1 MKRGLYVSAMSV
13 FLLAGCI
20 SWSVDESWFF
30 KPVSRSQ
37 KATTV
42 ADLKLDAEERLTR
55 RGPFSVDFGRIFP
68 NFPDRIPARISH
80 DFIDLGGERI
90 AITRVAGFNGAD
102 DEPLI
107 VHCGGE
113 TGDRRS
119 HGTVYAGKILPWG
132 EALLMDYPGYG
143 DSGGQPTISAML
155 QFQTSVAA
163 YIDGLANSRTLILW
177 GHSLGGPVCAS
188 IASQSRQ
195 VDAVIL
201 ETTAPN
207 FSEVM
212 DARKPW
218 FTPPTLQLELTEGLK
233 SYDVATA
240 LAEFS
245 GPILVLGA
253 GRDEV
258 FPVALARCV
267 AARLQQQGLAVT
279 YLEYAAADHMNAAL
293 NGYFVRDAAGFFA
306 NLTNSRH

>member
-258 FPVALARCV
+258 FPVALARSV

-279 YLEYAAADHMNAAL
+279 YLEYAAADHTNAAL

>member
-1 MKRGLYVSAMSV
+1 MKRGLCVSAMSV

-163 YIDGLANSRTLILW
+163 YIDSLANSRTLILW

-195 VDAVIL
+195 VGAVIL

-245 GPILVLGA
+245 GPIMVLGA

-258 FPVALARCV
+258 FPVALARSV

>member
-1 MKRGLYVSAMSV
+1 MMRGLCVSAVSV

-30 KPVSRSQ
+30 KPASRSH
-37 KATTV
+37 KATAV
-42 ADLKLDAEERLTR
+42 SDLKLDAEERLTI
-55 RGPFSVDFGRIFP
+55 RGPFSADFGRIFP

-80 DFIDLGGERI
+80 DFVDLGDERI
-90 AITRVAGFNGAD
+90 AITRVAGSNGFD

-113 TGDRRS
+113 TSDRRS

-143 DSGGQPTISAML
+143 DSDGQPSISAML
-155 QFQTSVAA
+155 RFQASVAA
-163 YIDGLANSRTLILW
+163 YIDRLARGRTLILW

-188 IASQSRQ
+188 IASQSRE

-201 ETTAPN
+201 EATAPN

-218 FTPPTLQLELTEGLK
+218 FTPPTVQLELTEGLK
-233 SYDVATA
+233 GYDVATA
-240 LAEFS
+240 LSKFS
-245 GPILVLGA
+245 GPIMVLGA
-253 GRDEV
+253 GRDQI
-258 FPVALARCV
+258 FPVALARSV
-267 AARLQQQGLAVT
+267 AAKLQQQGLAVT

-293 NGYFVRDAAGFFA
+293 NGYFVRDAATFFA
-306 NLTNSRH
+306 NVSNSRH

>member
-1 MKRGLYVSAMSV
+1 MRRGLCVSAMSA

-163 YIDGLANSRTLILW
+163 YIDSLANSRTLILW

-245 GPILVLGA
+245 GPIMVLGA

-258 FPVALARCV
+258 FPVALARSV

>member
-1 MKRGLYVSAMSV
+1 MKRGLCVSAMSV

-163 YIDGLANSRTLILW
+163 YIDSLANSRTLILW

-245 GPILVLGA
+245 GPIMVLGA

-258 FPVALARCV
+258 FPVALARSV

-306 NLTNSRH
+306 NLSNSRH

>member
-1 MKRGLYVSAMSV
+1 MTRGLCVSAISAL
-13 FLLAGCI
+13 LLAGCI

-55 RGPFSVDFGRIFP
+55 RGPFSADFGGIFP

-80 DFIDLGGERI
+80 DFADLGGERI
-90 AITRVAGFNGAD
+90 AITRVAGFNGSD

-155 QFQTSVAA
+155 QFQSGVAA
-163 YIDGLANSRTLILW
+163 YIDGLASDRPLILW

-188 IASQSRQ
+188 IANQSKQ

-201 ETTAPN
+201 ETSAPN

-233 SYDVATA
+233 GYDVATA
-240 LAEFS
+240 LGEFS
-245 GPILVLGA
+245 GPIMVLGA

-258 FPVALARCV
+258 FPVALARSL
-267 AARLQQQGLAVT
+267 AAKLQQQGLAVT

-306 NLTNSRH
+306 NVSNSRR

>member
-1 MKRGLYVSAMSV
+1 MKRGLCVSAMSV

-37 KATTV
+37 KANTV

-163 YIDGLANSRTLILW
+163 YIDSLADSRTLIFW

-245 GPILVLGA
+245 GPIMVLGA

-258 FPVALARCV
+258 FPVALARSV